1 MSFKKCPNCNN
12 KIDEDSL
19 FCSFCGA
26 KQEIKKK
33 EKISPD
39 TGNKTFDLLS
49 QFGYIGGENSSIKI
63 VKDENNNT
71 DKNKDNN
78 SDNDNL
84 NIDTNNNINSNYNS
98 QNKNNI
104 PQDNIQKDNNLEKES
119 LNIDKNNKNTSFETS
134 FIDDKK
140 ENNTN
145 KQNTDNASPF
155 EGNSSN
161 VENFSVASDESS
173 EDFVLPEG
181 FFDYNNNEKDHV
193 FGEDIFEEQTIT
205 QKEVSNKIYGEE
217 KEPDFNKE
225 TDDKVK
231 NILKNTKKKSY
242 SEKDESEISEFNTN
256 KNVSVNENK
265 NNFIEESKYADEKID
280 SEKNIGKVENL
291 EEDEE
296 EKEEIVDYSQ
306 LEGRKAP
313 PGGSKRRESKRR
325 AEINKKVYN
334 ISQDLSDLDAADLDY
349 DGYYENVLPVDFGK
363 NKKKIDVKKFF
374 VITSSVIGILI
385 LFVIMIKVVFKY
397 FM

>member
-49 QFGYIGGENSSIKI
+49 QFGYIGGKNSSIKI
-63 VKDENNNT
+63 VKDENNNI
-71 DKNKDNN
+71 DENKDNS
-78 SDNDNL
+78 SDNDN
-84 NIDTNNNINSNYNS
+84 S
-98 QNKNNI
+98 QDKNNI
-104 PQDNIQKDNNLEKES
+104 PQDNIQKDNKSEREN

-134 FIDDKK
+134 FIDNKK

-145 KQNTDNASPF
+145 KQNTDSASPF

-181 FFDYNNNEKDHV
+181 FFDYNNNEEDHV
-193 FGEDIFEEQTIT
+193 FGEDISEEQAIN
-205 QKEVSNKIYGEE
+205 QKEISNKIYGEE
-217 KEPDFNKE
+217 KKPDFNKE

-231 NILKNTKKKSY
+231 AILKNTKKKSY

-256 KNVSVNENK
+256 KNISVNESK
-265 NNFIEESKYADEKID
+265 NNFMEESKYADEKID
-280 SEKNIGKVENL
+280 SEKNIGRVEDL

-296 EKEEIVDYSQ
+296 EKKEVVDYSQ

-374 VITSSVIGILI
+374 VITGSVIAILV

>member
-49 QFGYIGGENSSIKI
+49 QFGYIGGKNSSIKI
-63 VKDENNNT
+63 VKDENNNI
-71 DKNKDNN
+71 DENKDNS
-78 SDNDNL
+78 SDNDN
-84 NIDTNNNINSNYNS
+84 S
-98 QNKNNI
+98 QDKNNI
-104 PQDNIQKDNNLEKES
+104 PQDNIQKDNKSERES

-134 FIDDKK
+134 FIDNKK

-145 KQNTDNASPF
+145 KQNTDSASPF

-181 FFDYNNNEKDHV
+181 FFDYNNNEEDHV
-193 FGEDIFEEQTIT
+193 FGEDISEEQAIN
-205 QKEVSNKIYGEE
+205 QKEISNKIYGEE
-217 KEPDFNKE
+217 KKPDFNKE

-231 NILKNTKKKSY
+231 AILKNTKKKSY

-256 KNVSVNENK
+256 KNISVNESK
-265 NNFIEESKYADEKID
+265 NNFMEESKYADEKID
-280 SEKNIGKVENL
+280 SEKNIGRVEDL

-296 EKEEIVDYSQ
+296 EKKEVVDYSQ

-374 VITSSVIGILI
+374 VITGSVIAILV